1 MGWGY
6 DYWCIDR
13 YLDVFLQIDWSVVC
27 GIIIPVGV
35 VVVGGMV
42 VVCCGLWPA
51 VVGGV
56 LYLSC
61 RTYSTVWCSAVLVL
75 LSILKYLS
83 YWSYF
88 AGDDGGS
95 SSSPSH
101 FHR

>member
-56 LYLSC
+56 LYLSFVP
-61 RTYSTVWCSAVLVL
+61 TLPYGVVLCL
-75 LSILKYLS
+75 YYCL
-83 YWSYF
+83 F
-88 AGDDGGS
+88 
-95 SSSPSH
+95 
-101 FHR
+101 

>member
-1 MGWGY
+1 VGY
-6 DYWCIDR
+6 YIYR
-13 YLDVFLQIDWSVVC
+13 AVPTLPYVC
-27 GIIIPVGV
+27 
-35 VVVGGMV
+35 
-42 VVCCGLWPA
+42 
-51 VVGGV
+51 
-56 LYLSC
+56 
-61 RTYSTVWCSAVLVL
+61 CSAVLVL